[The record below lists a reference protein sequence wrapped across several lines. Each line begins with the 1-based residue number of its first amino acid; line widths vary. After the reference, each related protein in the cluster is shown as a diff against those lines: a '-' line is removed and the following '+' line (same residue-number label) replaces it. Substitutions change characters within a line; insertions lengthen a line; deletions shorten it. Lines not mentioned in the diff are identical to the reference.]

1 MLDVTFCIYIH
12 LCMLYLTFYGMAT
25 FCREEYIIDVVQR
38 PASIIMVTNSIVCHI
53 PQSAL

>member
-1 MLDVTFCIYIH
+1 
-12 LCMLYLTFYGMAT
+12 MLYLTFYGMAT